1 MPIPGLWLFDYGQR
15 SFLPDTIWT
24 CVVVYIL
31 DTVSA
36 LCYQLYFSMTM
47 ENVFDHTLSRHEY
60 GGELEVMDLKDQP
73 SPAKPSTRLG
83 GGGHSLRTE
92 LNLATFVSEIWQPK
106 ERVQEGNSGP
116 GSEQGLGLP
125 NEPFYLLYIHLHPSV
140 SAVWEAVAILRSEE
154 TLAREGEPSCC
165 PYIPHVHVFLRP
177 LSPQSI
183 SKMKQ
188 LE

>member
-1 MPIPGLWLFDYGQR
+1 MLPIPGLWLFDYGQR

-24 CVVVYIL
+24 CVDVYIL

-60 GGELEVMDLKDQP
+60 GGELELMDLKDQP
-73 SPAKPSTRLG
+73 SPAKPSTRLC

-116 GSEQGLGLP
+116 GSEQALGLP
-125 NEPFYLLYIHLHPSV
+125 NEPFYLLYIHLQPSLGVCTLRGRCYPQVRGDSGQGGRTELLSVHSTCACV
-140 SAVWEAVAILRSEE
+140 SSSPKSSE
-154 TLAREGEPSCC
+154 
-165 PYIPHVHVFLRP
+165 YF
-177 LSPQSI
+177 
-183 SKMKQ
+183 
-188 LE
+188 